1 MKAVWGC
8 VGDMA
13 IVPMQV
19 FLELAVKDSMNTPS
33 TLGMNWKWRAVDGQI
48 TSALAKKVCKN
59 MEIYCRK
66 RKTKEELEALETA
79 E

>member
-1 MKAVWGC
+1 
-8 VGDMA
+8 
-13 IVPMQV
+13 
-19 FLELAVKDSMNTPS
+19 MNTPS

>member
-1 MKAVWGC
+1 
-8 VGDMA
+8 MA
-13 IVPMQV
+13 IVPMQDI
-19 FLELAVKDSMNTPS
+19 LGIGSEGRMNTPS